1 MRSRQFL
8 IISYPYSVN
17 GNVEFRHLQ
26 MVVQDI
32 AELYSIVD
40 LLKNQPV
47 PVSVSILTSKGDLL
61 TNDGTQDVRLP
72 VGTDGKVLMADSTT
86 PEGLLW
92 QDPSSLIP
100 AAVWGSITGTLSN
113 QTDLQS
119 ALDALVPYTGAT
131 ADVDLGANNLQLT
144 GTVGIGTVA
153 HASDKLHIYGGASI
167 VRVKLDADNNVAK
180 ILSFRTSDV
189 QRWSLRVDGNETGA
203 NAGADFSIRRYD
215 DAGTVIDSPV
225 RILRNTGEIRLV
237 SLSGAGTRIVVADA
251 NGDLSTQS
259 TSTYLIASNNLSD
272 VSNVATSRTNLG
284 ATTVGSNI
292 FTLTNPSAVRW
303 IRINADNTVTART
316 AAETLSD
323 IGAQA
328 SGSYLVT
335 TNNLSDVSNAATAK
349 ANLSVIDKQS
359 TADLVTASTSLSTIT
374 GLSVTLA
381 ANTTYVFEASGS
393 VSNSANN
400 GCRLGVNFPSG
411 TCTLELTAASTA
423 ITNQTSESAD
433 YTTTGGVEIVRTFA
447 SVATTRLWW
456 KISGIIEVG
465 VTGGTFAIMGKT
477 VNVANTATFHQRSRL
492 SIRILN

>member
-1 MRSRQFL
+1 MRSNRFL

-17 GNVEFRHLQ
+17 GSVEFRHLQ
-26 MVVQDI
+26 LVVQDI
-32 AELYSIVD
+32 AELYSVI
-40 LLKNQPV
+40 KEIQSQPT
-47 PVSVSILTSKGDLL
+47 PVAVSILTSKGDLL
-61 TNDGTQDVRLP
+61 TNDGTQDVRFP
-72 VGTDGKVLMADSTT
+72 VGTDGRVLMADSSS

-92 QDPSSLIP
+92 QDPSLLIP
-100 AAVWGSITGTLSN
+100 AAVWGSITGVLSN
-113 QTDLQS
+113 QTDLQT
-119 ALDALVPYTGAT
+119 ALNAKQNTSEKNQLNGYAGLDGSGKISGAQQVYGSTANTACEGNDSRLSDARTPT
-131 ADVDLGANNLQLT
+131 
-144 GTVGIGTVA
+144 A
-153 HASDKLHIYGGASI
+153 HAASHVNGTDDI
-167 VRVKLDADNNVAK
+167 QL
-180 ILSFRTSDV
+180 
-189 QRWSLRVDGNETGA
+189 A
-203 NAGADFSIRRYD
+203 NASQKG
-215 DAGTVIDSPV
+215 
-225 RILRNTGEIRLV
+225 L
-237 SLSGAGTRIVVADA
+237 LSSTDWSTF
-251 NGDLSTQS
+251 NGKQN
-259 TSTYLIASNNLSD
+259 A
-272 VSNVATSRTNLG
+272 LG
-284 ATTVGSNI
+284 YTP
-292 FTLTNPSAVRW
+292 LNPA
-303 IRINADNTVTART
+303 
-316 AAETLSD
+316 
-323 IGAQA
+323 
-328 SGSYLVT
+328 
-335 TNNLSDVSNAATAK
+335 NNLSDVSNAVTAK
-349 ANLSVIDKQS
+349 DNLNVIDKYS